1 MKGKRKMDGW
11 TAEEKNKTKT
21 RGWDGVTGLTFLES
35 RVTATRMKKVSNV
48 TNRHAARAVQELY
61 GLEPLIERKQ
71 QNKKTVGGRGGGER
85 ERERERERREK
96 DVDMHGL
103 FT

>member
-71 QNKKTVGGRGGGER
+71 QNKKRLAGGEVGRGR
-85 ERERERERREK
+85 EREREREKRKRS
-96 DVDMHGL
+96 
-103 FT
+103 